1 MDRNVKQSRS
11 ISASGSELAP
21 DGRELSRVKS
31 EMVDNESD
39 AEMGK
44 EDVTSEVASEH
55 DASTS
60 MNLSSLDIEETKGAT
75 NKL

>member
-1 MDRNVKQSRS
+1 MPPAKLTMY
-11 ISASGSELAP
+11 A
-21 DGRELSRVKS
+21 
-31 EMVDNESD
+31 
-39 AEMGK
+39 
-44 EDVTSEVASEH
+44 EDVISEVASEH